1 MGTLTDLAHA
11 RIIHSH
17 GAAARSRVLIHRA
30 ALQWGVARAIDYA
43 GVALEVRFL
52 QEDVRRATRAAAQL
66 EREQLRLGLRLLE
79 LGNDRW

>member
-1 MGTLTDLAHA
+1 MGTQADLTYA
-11 RIIHSH
+11 RLSRSH
-17 GAAARSRVLIHRA
+17 GAAAMSRVLIHRA
-30 ALQWGVARAIDYA
+30 ALQWGVARATGYA

-79 LGNDRW
+79 RGVDRR